1 MQLRTPRRLPDA
13 PAPACNDRQNTSAQ
27 TSQANNKRTARSL
40 KRKLQGQ
47 PWCTGLD
54 EKNTLAHQEL
64 NCQDRSPCRTW
75 RDGERT
81 EELAPAS
88 LTTHLPISSTQP
100 PPQLKSRASEA
111 SNCGNTTGY
120 GSGRSVGNTNAR
132 SAGSH
137 ESVGAALHIRGAGI
151 PPREHWPVQ
160 NLQQPFL
167 LHERQLARN
176 HKLFR
181 F

>member
-120 GSGRSVGNTNAR
+120 GSGRCWQYQCQICRLPRVGGGCLAHPGGGYPA
-132 SAGSH
+132 AG
-137 ESVGAALHIRGAGI
+137 ALASSK
-151 PPREHWPVQ
+151 PPATFP
-160 NLQQPFL
+160 PP
-167 LHERQLARN
+167 
-176 HKLFR
+176 
-181 F
+181 